1 MSKYTYQLRNVILF
15 TSLEEVKSWLTSY
28 DLADYLTSDQLD
40 VVTEAGLFNK
50 NKLADR
56 IIDHYYM
63 REIGVETIGLFKLKI
78 KTKLDLLME
87 KYAPLI
93 YTNSIEYD
101 LLVNEDYTET
111 FSRTTSGTDSNTNT
125 SSGTNSTTTTG
136 TNTNTNTGSGLTVN
150 SDTPQGQINKQ
161 TILAGQYASS
171 TSAGES
177 STSSSTSISNTV
189 SGTDSVTNTASG
201 TNSGTESFT
210 RRVKGNR
217 GINATYQAMIK
228 QYRDNILTI
237 YNDIINDLNDLFMG
251 IW

>member
-15 TSLEEVKSWLTSY
+15 TSLEEVKSWLTDY
-28 DLADYLTSDQLD
+28 DLADYLTEDQLE
-40 VVTEAGLFNK
+40 VVTDAGLFNK
-50 NKLADR
+50 DKLADR
-56 IIDHYYM
+56 IINHYYM

-101 LLVNEDYTET
+101 ILVNEDYTET
-111 FSRTTSGTDSNTNT
+111 FNRSTSG
-125 SSGTNSTTTTG
+125 SGST
-136 TNTNTNTGSGLTVN
+136 TNTGSGLTVS
-150 SDTPQGQINKQ
+150 SDTPQGQISKS
-161 TILAGQYASS
+161 TILAGQYATS
-171 TSAGES
+171 TAAGENTN
-177 STSSSTSISNTV
+177 STI
-189 SGTDSVTNTASG
+189 D

-217 GINATYQAMIK
+217 GISATYQAMIK
-228 QYRDNILTI
+228 QYRENILTI

>member
-15 TSLEEVKSWLTSY
+15 TSLEEVKSWLTDY
-28 DLADYLTSDQLD
+28 DLADYLTSDQLE
-40 VVTEAGLFNK
+40 VVTDAGLFNK
-50 NKLADR
+50 DKLADR
-56 IIDHYYM
+56 IINHYYM

-101 LLVNEDYTET
+101 ILVNEDYTET
-111 FSRTTSGTDSNTNT
+111 FNRSTSG
-125 SSGTNSTTTTG
+125 SGST
-136 TNTNTNTGSGLTVN
+136 TNTGSGLTVS
-150 SDTPQGQINKQ
+150 SDTPQGQISKSI
-161 TILAGQYASS
+161 ILAGQYATS
-171 TSAGES
+171 TAAGENTN
-177 STSSSTSISNTV
+177 STM
-189 SGTDSVTNTASG
+189 D

-210 RRVKGNR
+210 RRVKGNH
-217 GINATYQAMIK
+217 GISATYQAMIK

>member
-28 DLADYLTSDQLD
+28 DLADYLTEDQLE
-40 VVTEAGLFNK
+40 VVTEAGLFSK
-50 NKLADR
+50 DKLADR
-56 IIDHYYM
+56 IIDYYYM
-63 REIGVETIGLFKLKI
+63 REIGLETIGLFKLKI

-101 LLVNEDYTET
+101 ILVNEDYTET
-111 FSRTTSGTDSNTNT
+111 FNRSTSG
-125 SSGTNSTTTTG
+125 SGST
-136 TNTNTNTGSGLTVN
+136 TNTGSGLTVS
-150 SDTPQGQINKQ
+150 SDTPQGQISKS
-161 TILAGQYASS
+161 TILAGQYATS
-171 TSAGES
+171 TAAGENTN
-177 STSSSTSISNTV
+177 ST
-189 SGTDSVTNTASG
+189 TD

-217 GINATYQAMIK
+217 GISATYQAMIK

>member
-15 TSLEEVKSWLTSY
+15 TSLEEVKSWLTDY
-28 DLADYLTSDQLD
+28 DLADYLTEDQIE
-40 VVTEAGLFNK
+40 VVTDAGLFNK
-50 NKLADR
+50 DKLADR
-56 IIDHYYM
+56 IINHYYM

-101 LLVNEDYTET
+101 ILVNEDYTET
-111 FSRTTSGTDSNTNT
+111 FNRSTSG
-125 SSGTNSTTTTG
+125 SGST
-136 TNTNTNTGSGLTVN
+136 TNTGSGLTVS
-150 SDTPQGQINKQ
+150 SDTPQGQISKS
-161 TILAGQYASS
+161 TILAGQYATS
-171 TSAGES
+171 TAAGENTN
-177 STSSSTSISNTV
+177 ST
-189 SGTDSVTNTASG
+189 TD

-217 GINATYQAMIK
+217 GISATYQAMIK

>member
-15 TSLEEVKSWLTSY
+15 TSLEEVKSWLTDY
-28 DLADYLTSDQLD
+28 NLADYLTSDQLE

-50 NKLADR
+50 DKLADR
-56 IIDHYYM
+56 IINHYYM
-63 REIGVETIGLFKLKI
+63 REIGLETIGLFKLKI

-111 FSRTTSGTDSNTNT
+111 FNRTTSGTDSNTN
-125 SSGTNSTTTTG
+125 SSTGTNSTTSS
-136 TNTNTNTGSGLTVN
+136 GSDLTVS
-150 SDTPQGQINKQ
+150 SDTPQGQISKT
-161 TILAGQYASS
+161 TILAGQYATNTAASENTGTS
-171 TSAGES
+171 T
-177 STSSSTSISNTV
+177 TS
-189 SGTDSVTNTASG
+189 DSVTNQSSG
-201 TNSGTESFT
+201 TNSGTETFT
-210 RRVKGNR
+210 RHVKGNH
-217 GINATYQAMIK
+217 GISATYQAMIK
-228 QYRDNILTI
+228 QYRDNIITI

>member
-15 TSLEEVKSWLTSY
+15 TSLEEVKSWLTDY
-28 DLADYLTSDQLD
+28 DLADYLTEDQLE

-50 NKLADR
+50 DKLADR
-56 IIDHYYM
+56 IINYYYM

-101 LLVNEDYTET
+101 ILVNEDYTET
-111 FSRTTSGTDSNTNT
+111 FNRSTSG
-125 SSGTNSTTTTG
+125 SGST
-136 TNTNTNTGSGLTVN
+136 TNTGSGLTVA
-150 SDTPQGQINKQ
+150 SDTPQGQISKT
-161 TILAGQYASS
+161 TILAGQYATS
-171 TSAGES
+171 TAAGENTN
-177 STSSSTSISNTV
+177 ST
-189 SGTDSVTNTASG
+189 TD
-201 TNSGTESFT
+201 TNSGTETFT

-217 GINATYQAMIK
+217 GISATYQAMIK
-228 QYRDNILTI
+228 QYRDNIITI

>member
-15 TSLEEVKSWLTSY
+15 TSLEEVKSWLTDY
-28 DLADYLTSDQLD
+28 DLADYLTSDQLE

-56 IIDHYYM
+56 IINHYYM

-101 LLVNEDYTET
+101 ILVNEDYTET
-111 FSRTTSGTDSNTNT
+111 FNRSTSGTDTNVNT
-125 SSGTNSTTTTG
+125 SAGSNSTTSS
-136 TNTNTNTGSGLTVN
+136 GSGLTVS
-150 SDTPQGQINKQ
+150 SDTPQGQISKAN
-161 TILAGQYASS
+161 ILAGQYATS
-171 TSAGES
+171 TSAGENTNTT
-177 STSSSTSISNTV
+177 ST
-189 SGTDSVTNTASG
+189 TDSVTNNSSG
-201 TNSGTESFT
+201 SNSGTEQFT

-217 GINATYQAMIK
+217 GISATYQAMIK
-228 QYRDNILTI
+228 QYRENILTI

-251 IW
+251 VW

>member
-15 TSLEEVKSWLTSY
+15 TSLEEVKSWLKDY
-28 DLADYLTSDQLD
+28 DLADYLTEDQLE

-50 NKLADR
+50 DKLADR
-56 IIDHYYM
+56 IINHYYM

-101 LLVNEDYTET
+101 ILVNEDYTET
-111 FSRTTSGTDSNTNT
+111 FNRSTSG
-125 SSGTNSTTTTG
+125 SGSV
-136 TNTNTNTGSGLTVN
+136 TNTGSGLTVA
-150 SDTPQGQINKQ
+150 SDTPQGQISKS
-161 TILAGQYASS
+161 TILAGQYATS
-171 TSAGES
+171 TAAGENTN
-177 STSSSTSISNTV
+177 ST
-189 SGTDSVTNTASG
+189 TD

-217 GINATYQAMIK
+217 GISATYQAMIK

>member
-15 TSLEEVKSWLTSY
+15 TSLEEVKSWLTDY
-28 DLADYLTSDQLD
+28 DLADYLTEDQLE

-50 NKLADR
+50 DKLADR
-56 IIDHYYM
+56 IINHYYM
-63 REIGVETIGLFKLKI
+63 REIGLETIGLFKLKI

-101 LLVNEDYTET
+101 ILVNEDYTET
-111 FSRTTSGTDSNTNT
+111 FNRTTSGSGE
-125 SSGTNSTTTTG
+125 SST
-136 TNTNTNTGSGLTVN
+136 TNTGSGLTVS
-150 SDTPQGQINKQ
+150 SDTPQGQINKAV
-161 TILAGQYASS
+161 ILAGQYASS
-171 TSAGES
+171 TAAGENES
-177 STSSSTSISNTV
+177 ST
-189 SGTDSVTNTASG
+189 TAED
-201 TNSGTESFT
+201 TTSGTEQFT

-217 GINATYQAMIK
+217 GISATYQAMIK
-228 QYRDNILTI
+228 QYRENILTI

>member
-15 TSLEEVKSWLTSY
+15 TSLEEVKSWLTDY
-28 DLADYLTSDQLD
+28 DLADYLTEDQLD

-50 NKLADR
+50 EKLADR
-56 IIDHYYM
+56 IINHYYM

-111 FSRTTSGTDSNTNT
+111 FNRTTSGTDSNTN
-125 SSGTNSTTTTG
+125 SSTGTNSTTSS
-136 TNTNTNTGSGLTVN
+136 GSDLTVS
-150 SDTPQGQINKQ
+150 SDTPQGQISK
-161 TILAGQYASS
+161 TAILAGQWA
-171 TSAGES
+171 TNTAAGENTGT
-177 STSSSTSISNTV
+177 STTNN
-189 SGTDSVTNTASG
+189 SVTNQSSG
-201 TNSGTESFT
+201 TNSGTETFT
-210 RRVKGNR
+210 RHVKGNH
-217 GINATYQAMIK
+217 GISATYQAMIK
-228 QYRDNILTI
+228 QYRDNIITI